1 VNTNLG
7 RLREG
12 ELIAAVGGVVLLV
25 AMFGFDWYDHGSLLF
40 GEPGGGAWESPGFLG
55 VLANLVILV
64 AAIVAIA
71 LAVLTAT
78 ARSQAIPV
86 ATSAVT
92 AALGIAAV
100 VLVIGRML
108 FQPGPNE
115 QADVDFGIFLALIG
129 AVMVLYGGW
138 RSMDEEGTSFED
150 AREQLRARIGGRRPP
165 PERGA

>member
-1 VNTNLG
+1 MNLG

-25 AMFGFDWYDHGSLLF
+25 AMFAFDWYDHGSLLF
-40 GEPGGGAWESPGFLG
+40 GEPGGGAWEGPGFLG

-71 LAVLTAT
+71 LAALTAT
-78 ARSQAIPV
+78 ARSPAVPV
-86 ATSAVT
+86 ATSAIT
-92 AALGIAAV
+92 AMFGIVAV
-100 VLVIGRML
+100 ALVIGRMI

-129 AVMVLYGGW
+129 AIMVLYGGW
-138 RSMDEEGTSFED
+138 RSMQDEGTTFED
-150 AREQLRARIGGRRPP
+150 AAEQLRARFAGRRPP
-165 PERGA
+165 PERDA